1 MNKIVQ
7 NQTIYMLD
15 ARGVVNPEEISTFTR
30 HQGYAKTLKNTS
42 PNSSL
47 SILSAGSRDYFYN
60 PVPEFTY
67 TEIKANSR
75 FSFRY
80 VGKSLK
86 IMTSLAEKPAIFIAG
101 DPWESSISAFL
112 VRSLFNLR
120 NNKIFIPI
128 QIQIHADITDPNW
141 KNASL
146 VNYLRFKVARLTL
159 SRADQI
165 RCVSETSRNEVSELF
180 NIDRNNILVIP
191 VELNIPTGISGQYYS
206 NRSRSIGFAGRIHRE
221 RGLKTFSEFVSH
233 VIEQDATVN
242 IVIAGSGTDARK
254 FVSEIETIT
263 GSRNVFYMGNL
274 DQDKMANFWSKV
286 GVFVSTAKSESY
298 GRSMRE
304 AALHGIPVIGLESR
318 GLNQLF
324 ELGIPWVF
332 KMNQKEIA
340 NIPISKLNAIIEM
353 KTNDL
358 GLEKLSAE
366 SKNNLDKL
374 INSWIRLARSNASH

>member
-7 NQTIYMLD
+7 NQTIFMFD

-30 HQGYAKTLKNTS
+30 HKGYAKMLKTTS

-47 SILSAGSRDYFYN
+47 SIFSAGSRDYFYN
-60 PVPEFTY
+60 PFPEFTY
-67 TEIKANSR
+67 TEIKSNSR

-86 IMTSLAEKPAIFIAG
+86 ILTSSAEKPAIFIAG

-120 NNKIFIPI
+120 KNKIIIPI
-128 QIQIHADITDPNW
+128 QIQIHADITDPDW

-146 VNYLRFKVARLTL
+146 VNYLRFKFARFTL

-165 RCVSETSRNEVSELF
+165 RCVSDKSRNEVSELF
-180 NIDRNNILVIP
+180 NIDKEDILVIP
-191 VELNIPTGISGQYYS
+191 VELNIPTRSIGHYYS

-221 RGLKTFSEFVSH
+221 RGLKTFTEFASN
-233 VIEQDATVN
+233 VIKQDATVK
-242 IVIAGSGTDARK
+242 IVIAGSGTDAQK

-263 GSRNVFYMGNL
+263 GSRNVLYMGNL
-274 DQDKMANFWSKV
+274 DQDNMANFWSKV
-286 GVFVSTAKSESY
+286 GVFVTTAKSESY

-304 AALHGIPVIGLESR
+304 AALLGIPVIGLESR
-318 GLNQLF
+318 GLNKLF

-366 SKNNLDKL
+366 SKSNLDKL
-374 INSWIRLARSNASH
+374 INSWIRLARSNASY